1 MHALIRCMGHPFQ
14 LRKDMENP
22 DGATVRKAYL
32 SPERRKLTM
41 TVEEHGEYAQKDIR
55 ENP

>member
-32 SPERRKLTM
+32 SPERRKLTT
-41 TVEEHGEYAQKDIR
+41 TVEEHGEHAQKDIQG
-55 ENP
+55 NH